1 MNLVELAQR
10 IKAQRL
16 EKKLTLEELASRV
29 DLKCSTLSK
38 IENFRV
44 TPSLPALGRIA
55 KSLGTTVSELVSG
68 LDEKQPRFVMVKK
81 NEGKRVERDRPSS
94 KIKYTDLA
102 YKRGNKVMAPFLLD
116 VPPGIARKEALPHE
130 GEEFLMPLSR
140 SILITTSVVTSL
152 TNILM
157 PSSLVRSRLR
167 EFPLAS

>member
-16 EKKLTLEELASRV
+16 EKKLTLEEWASRV
-29 DLKCSTLSK
+29 DLKCRTLSK

-55 KSLGTTVSELVSG
+55 KSLGTTVSKLVSG
-68 LDEKQPRFVMVKK
+68 LDERQPRFVVVRK

-102 YKRGNKVMAPFLLD
+102 FKRGNKLMAPFLLD
-116 VPPGIARKEALPHE
+116 VPPGLARKEALPHE
-130 GEEFLMPLSR
+130 GEEFLM
-140 SILITTSVVTSL
+140 VTEGQ
-152 TNILM
+152 
-157 PSSLVRSRLR
+157 VRL
-167 EFPLAS
+167 EYGDDVY